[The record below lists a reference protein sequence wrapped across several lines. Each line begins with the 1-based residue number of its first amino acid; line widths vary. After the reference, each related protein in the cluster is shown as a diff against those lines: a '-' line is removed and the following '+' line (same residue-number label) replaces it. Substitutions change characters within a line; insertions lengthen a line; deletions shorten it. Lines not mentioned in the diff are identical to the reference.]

1 MQTEETIN
9 RPSKKFNTERL
20 AVTAVMIAL
29 ASVLSI
35 FQPLQLPQGGGI
47 TIMSMLPMILVAYR
61 YGMLWGLGSSFIYS
75 VIQMF
80 LGFGTVTAFF
90 MPGDDQQVWWKAVL
104 IVFMDYILAD
114 TAMCLGGLF
123 RKSANPSVA
132 LCLGAVVA
140 LSARYLVHII
150 SGAVFFGAWAEWWF
164 TDVMAGDFG
173 ASVLETYSGFGLAAF
188 YSVLYNGLYMI
199 PEIILTSIGGFAV
212 GKIPIVAKKK

>member
-104 IVFMDYILAD
+104 IVFMDYILAY
-114 TAMCLGGLF
+114 TAMCLRGLF